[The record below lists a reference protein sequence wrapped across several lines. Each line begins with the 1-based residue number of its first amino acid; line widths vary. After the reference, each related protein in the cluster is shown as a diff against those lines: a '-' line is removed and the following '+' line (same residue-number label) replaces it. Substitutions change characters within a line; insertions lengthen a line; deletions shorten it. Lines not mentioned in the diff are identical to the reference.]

1 MLTSKSTAGAAVS
14 SALRAVLGLVLAA
27 AVLLGGFG
35 LLLHSRID
43 ALRRGSAFHF
53 DYTVTSTSAQ
63 PSATWSL
70 LEALGATTGTLS
82 GQNSGSDL
90 TLSWYAPG
98 KEEPYTQLVLAD
110 GQVYLD
116 VRQIYRTFLSGL
128 HAQYPAIA
136 SLIPDWGLGDYI
148 TGSQMATLL
157 GQEPAMNG
165 LEQYQ
170 SGAFAL
176 AALEPAHPDQ
186 GLDGY
191 FYFTL
196 KEPLGG
202 IGITVGFPP
211 SSLWSALWGVFF
223 RCHVLVDIPSQGL
236 RLELTGKALP
246 GEYAIQTPAS
256 VMRDEDIAALAE
268 LIQTVRSI
276 ADFVKQLVQ

>member
-14 SALRAVLGLVLAA
+14 SALRAVLALVLAA

-43 ALRRGSAFHF
+43 ALRSGSAFHF

-186 GLDGY
+186 ALDGY

-196 KEPLGG
+196 KEPLG
-202 IGITVGFPP
+202 
-211 SSLWSALWGVFF
+211 
-223 RCHVLVDIPSQGL
+223 
-236 RLELTGKALP
+236 
-246 GEYAIQTPAS
+246 AS
-256 VMRDEDIAALAE
+256 VSRWAFPLPACGLLCGGTFSAAMCWWISPARGC
-268 LIQTVRSI
+268 TSN
-276 ADFVKQLVQ
+276 

>member
-14 SALRAVLGLVLAA
+14 SALRAVLALVLAA

-70 LEALGATTGTLS
+70 LETLGATTGTLS

-136 SLIPDWGLGDYI
+136 SLSPTGAWG
-148 TGSQMATLL
+148 TTS
-157 GQEPAMNG
+157 PA
-165 LEQYQ
+165 
-170 SGAFAL
+170 ARW
-176 AALEPAHPDQ
+176 
-186 GLDGY
+186 
-191 FYFTL
+191 
-196 KEPLGG
+196 
-202 IGITVGFPP
+202 PP
-211 SSLWSALWGVFF
+211 CWG
-223 RCHVLVDIPSQGL
+223 RNRP
-236 RLELTGKALP
+236 
-246 GEYAIQTPAS
+246 
-256 VMRDEDIAALAE
+256 
-268 LIQTVRSI
+268 
-276 ADFVKQLVQ
+276 